1 MVGPQNLMPK
11 KPGIICVTSPRR
23 RDSGMCVGGHSD
35 GIDMVAGWGMFLN
48 LNAEML
54 HSGMASVISIP
65 PNLWGQ
71 DCYRQQ
77 EHQARHAAKGIWGP
91 HGIKIWQVGDVP
103 RSLRGFQFI
112 QGKVKNIITTRKSI
126 WLEFSP
132 RLSVRIARDDIPY
145 FNRQRLYNLLNRKLE
160 VRGWLN
166 FYKGRL
172 HVRIRQPAAMRI
184 IN

>member
-1 MVGPQNLMPK
+1 
-11 KPGIICVTSPRR
+11 
-23 RDSGMCVGGHSD
+23 
-35 GIDMVAGWGMFLN
+35 
-48 LNAEML
+48 ML

-77 EHQARHAAKGIWGP
+77 EHQARQAAKGIWGP
-91 HGIKIWQVGDVP
+91 HGIKIWQVGDLP

-126 WLEFSP
+126 WLEFSS
-132 RLSVRIARDDIPY
+132 RFSVRIARDDIPY

-184 IN
+184 IY